1 MENDEVIAAT
11 VPKPPFR
18 WSFSQ
23 YETYSQ
29 CPAKWKFANVLKL
42 PRGPSGPAAAR
53 GSNMHDRVEAYIK
66 NESTTLEPPEGLMFG
81 DKKPA
86 KIAARYIP
94 IIEEIKTHPNGDR
107 YCEKRLT
114 FDSDWDITYDK
125 TTTACT
131 AILDAATY
139 LKPRATSEGF
149 LKIYE
154 WKSGKPK
161 DTHSDQRKLYAL
173 CGMRHWGADV
183 VEVTTYYLEDT
194 AEPQRLVLK
203 GETGYEKLRQLWDER
218 AALMSRD
225 MICAPKPSFGCR
237 WCDYAK
243 DKGGPCI
250 FG

>member
-1 MENDEVIAAT
+1 MTEIKA
-11 VPKPPFR
+11 PFR

-23 YETYSQ
+23 FETYSQ

-53 GSNMHDRVEAYIK
+53 GSNMHDRVEAYIT
-66 NESTTLEPPEGLMFG
+66 NQSNTLDPPEGLMFG

-86 KIAARYIP
+86 RVAPRYIP
-94 IIEEIKTHPNGDR
+94 IIEEIKMHPNGDR
-107 YCEKRLT
+107 YCEKKLT
-114 FDSDWDITYDK
+114 FDPDWEVTYNRDM
-125 TTTACT
+125 TSCT

-139 LKPRATSEGF
+139 RKPHATDTGV

-154 WKSGKPK
+154 WKTGKPK
-161 DTHSDQRKLYAL
+161 ETHADQRKLYAL
-173 CGMRHWGADV
+173 CGMRYWRADE

-203 GETGYEKLRQLWDER
+203 GETGYEKLKALWNER
-218 AALMSRD
+218 SALMARD
-225 MICAPKPSFGCR
+225 MICAPKPSFQCT
-237 WCDYAK
+237 WCEYSK
-243 DKGGPCI
+243 SKGGPCI